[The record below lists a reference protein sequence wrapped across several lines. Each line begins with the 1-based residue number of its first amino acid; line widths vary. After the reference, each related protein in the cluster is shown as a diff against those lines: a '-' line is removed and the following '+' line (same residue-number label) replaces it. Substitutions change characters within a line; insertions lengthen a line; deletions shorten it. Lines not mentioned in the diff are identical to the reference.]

1 MIRISDGE
9 KYLEVIFDN
18 IFNAN
23 STNQDIYSFI
33 QRGVQQTL
41 QGENCSVMA
50 YGPTSSGKTYT
61 IFGNNDLED
70 GLVGYSLQELYS
82 AIETQEKDQFRLEI
96 SFYCIENERIFDLF
110 QDFQP
115 KMTVVNDQLEGL
127 IVECSRTIMVN
138 SKEHAFEMIQKGLA
152 KAKDLNRQ
160 GVSLDFSHKI
170 LMFKLHTNFPDSE
183 GFYIRGKCV
192 FCDLAGSERKRR
204 NGLNSVNPSIHIL
217 TSLLLGKGKEPL
229 TAADSR
235 VSQVI
240 RDCIPPNSR
249 TYFIATVAPIM

>member
-18 IFNAN
+18 IFNFT

-33 QRGVQQTL
+33 QHGVQQTL
-41 QGENCSVMA
+41 KGENCSVMA
-50 YGPTSSGKTYT
+50 YGPTSSGKSYT
-61 IFGNNDLED
+61 IFGSKDLED
-70 GLVGYSLQELYS
+70 GLVTYSLQEMYA
-82 AIETQEKDQFRLEI
+82 AIETQGKDQFRLEI
-96 SFYCIENERIFDLF
+96 NFYCIENERIFDLF

-115 KMTVVNDQLEGL
+115 KMTVVNDPVEGL
-127 IVECSRTIMVN
+127 IVECSRSVMVD
-138 SKEHAFEMIQKGLA
+138 SKEQAFEIIKKGLA
-152 KAKDLNRQ
+152 KAEELNKQ
-160 GVSLDFSHKI
+160 ELSLDFSHKI
-170 LMFKLHTNFPDSE
+170 LMFKLHTNFPDAQ

-204 NGLNSVNPSIHIL
+204 NGLTSVSPSIHIL
-217 TSLLLGKGKEPL
+217 TSLLMGREKEPL
-229 TAADSR
+229 ISQDSR